1 MTYPSLPSGRYLT
14 AFNQVR
20 TVAGGQTHALLHR
33 TWLFAEECGVPST
46 ILTFDPF
53 PDYAGVE
60 AQLRERGQL
69 HPDVELRNIY
79 DDLRDRSQGHQ
90 DLDGRELASLGHLTA
105 VPEHRPD
112 GTLWRTRY
120 DDPNNLQPV
129 SYDYHRQDGTPYL
142 RTAPLSMDDFRSR
155 EDLVQVV
162 SPTGRVQRSF
172 PSVGA
177 WWADWFAGLVESDP
191 EVFLLYDSMMIPP
204 HLAPLVPS
212 RVHQVATMHM
222 SHVYHPRRWNS
233 PQHPPARRSLE
244 QLSHFAAFVILTER
258 QRADVEL
265 AYGRR
270 SNLVVLP
277 NPGRPVEPPSPL
289 PRRDPQVLVVIA
301 RLERV
306 KRVDDAIRAFA
317 EVVRRV
323 PEARLDVYGDGRQRA
338 QCQAL
343 VDELGLGAS
352 VRLLGHCPDARDRL
366 WEASGVL
373 VTSRSEGFP
382 LVTLEALAR
391 GCPVVSYDIKYG
403 PREQVEHGVT
413 GLLAPPGDVA
423 ALADHC
429 VRLLTS
435 PDLVRSMGVAG
446 REHVRHDHDL
456 YTSRWAQILHACV
469 DAAPRR
475 TRLERV
481 ALAVHGLGWAD
492 PRWRRLTG
500 TREVAFRGTL
510 EVEAG
515 PTLASL
521 ADAHL
526 DLEAVDDASG
536 AVVSLP
542 LDVGGPLG
550 GAFTLAS
557 TFDLSDVVRRAADQG
572 ASGRVA
578 LRLRLRF
585 TWEQSYWET
594 DLSRAPGDAPVP
606 ELAFLDDGAI
616 RLRADVDPQGRARRL
631 IRRTLERYRSLA
643 AARRR

>member
-1 MTYPSLPSGRYLT
+1 MTYPCLPSGRYLT

-33 TWLFAEECGVPST
+33 TWLFAEECGFPST

-129 SYDYHRQDGTPYL
+129 SYDYHREDGTPYL
-142 RTAPLSMDDFRSR
+142 RTAPLSMDDFRTR
-155 EDLVQVV
+155 EDLVQVL

-270 SNLVVLP
+270 SNLFVLP

-317 EVVRRV
+317 EVVGRV

-343 VDELGLGAS
+343 VDELGLSAS

-403 PREQVEHGVT
+403 PREQITDGVDGFLVPAGDIEGAATRVVEM
-413 GLLAPPGDVA
+413 L
-423 ALADHC
+423 
-429 VRLLTS
+429 RS
-435 PDLVRSMGVAG
+435 PDLVERMSRAARRKAEKHGHGEFLSDWAKVVQATIDLKPYRTHLSSVEFELGHLRWRPSRGGVRRLVSRARPVRAPAVYADTDVDLAGTLRVEGHSPMSGLDSAQLSLSAIHRRSGLVTELPL
-446 REHVRHDHDL
+446 RFERHGQEFRIG
-456 YTSRWAQILHACV
+456 SSF
-469 DAAPRR
+469 
-475 TRLERV
+475 RV
-481 ALAVHGLGWAD
+481 ADAVAD
-492 PRWRRLTG
+492 G
-500 TREVAFRGTL
+500 
-510 EVEAG
+510 
-515 PTLASL
+515 
-521 ADAHL
+521 
-526 DLEAVDDASG
+526 DDAE
-536 AVVSLP
+536 
-542 LDVGGPLG
+542 
-550 GAFTLAS
+550 
-557 TFDLSDVVRRAADQG
+557 AAH
-572 ASGRVA
+572 
-578 LRLRLRF
+578 LRLRL
-585 TWEQSYWET
+585 TWQNRSWDT
-594 DLSRAPGDAPVP
+594 TIRVPGDDGSVL
-606 ELAFLDDGAI
+606 ELA
-616 RLRADVDPQGRARRL
+616 RRH
-631 IRRTLERYRSLA
+631 S
-643 AARRR
+643 